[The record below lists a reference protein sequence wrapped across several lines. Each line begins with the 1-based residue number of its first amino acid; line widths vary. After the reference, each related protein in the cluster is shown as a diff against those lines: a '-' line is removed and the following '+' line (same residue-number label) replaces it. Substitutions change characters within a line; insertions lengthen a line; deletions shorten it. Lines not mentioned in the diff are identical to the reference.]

1 MCMPPT
7 TQASSLQKPSKCFNI
22 RSKFTS
28 IVAKFARESWKFQC
42 GQVWFSRNLGGGV
55 CVRTML
61 LWEYDVSFALGCPCF
76 PLYLAMQSYQSCTCI
91 SEHEDLLLA
100 CRRLLWRGPQKASL
114 YCWGSYSAK
123 GMKNFQYLSGPVS
136 VSVLVFISLSSHP
149 FVSISPAYT
158 FSPCCSFCFR
168 WARKSR
174 KEAWGSC
181 GRHLYLHLS
190 PFLLHLSPFVYHVVD
205 GGCPFVAPTVFNW
218 TTPLLFVGWEG
229 DLSSFAISLLTIT
242 LLLVCWIRVSGSST
256 EGGFDTKQKPLLQ
269 MELLWIVPSLCWR
282 LRFRSWLQFYLE
294 PSKVLAVKTLKP
306 SNLTIPSCA

>member
-1 MCMPPT
+1 MLP
-7 TQASSLQKPSKCFNI
+7 SLPGNA
-22 RSKFTS
+22 
-28 IVAKFARESWKFQC
+28 IVNEFK
-42 GQVWFSRNLGGGV
+42 N
-55 CVRTML
+55 
-61 LWEYDVSFALGCPCF
+61 
-76 PLYLAMQSYQSCTCI
+76 I

-100 CRRLLWRGPQKASL
+100 CRRLLWRGPALVTLMHLKKPHCTAGVLTPQKAWRISSISL
-114 YCWGSYSAK
+114 DLNSET
-123 GMKNFQYLSGPVS
+123 PVS
-136 VSVLVFISLSSHP
+136 VSVLVFLSSHP

-205 GGCPFVAPTVFNW
+205 GGCPFVAPIVFNW
-218 TTPLLFVGWEG
+218 TTPLFFVGWEG

-282 LRFRSWLQFYLE
+282 LR
-294 PSKVLAVKTLKP
+294 
-306 SNLTIPSCA
+306 